1 MSSPQVPRML
11 KEADEFLEEM
21 SHRYRCAKAEDQCII
36 CHDTEGNEKNTGDTE
51 KEDPDHPKPHDAFF
65 QVLPCR
71 HQPIHQ
77 HCLVKHVKGISK
89 RRAECVH
96 CGVKICKE
104 NPLTPRQQ
112 WEEACEEVVHR
123 LAQEPDAKVDANL
136 WMWTLM
142 QSYDAGT
149 DKPSSNADS
158 PVEDYFNAI
167 DTIVEAFYRDNGTD
181 AVLCYSHQ
189 FVGKGWLVYLVSN
202 LLRKV
207 MRCKGA
213 FTQDLENVLFRVRE
227 NYKRVRI
234 VSRPNN
240 SDNSNSSIHE
250 HNPPRANQPTPTP
263 TPTPPANQPTPSPTP
278 PFYTHSPSPPHNHPS
293 SPTSPTSQPTSP
305 EPTPAPTPAATSAP
319 APAHPKATIP
329 TAQPAPATT
338 TPVPI
343 PVPIASP
350 CIITAA
356 RTSTTAPSMACRAR
370 AGSSLRRVACGTCVA
385 VALGLGLD
393 LDLGLGLAD
402 ADVFGR
408 HFLSASGVC
417 LVVVCRS

>member
-71 HQPIHQ
+71 HQHIHQ

-213 FTQDLENVLFRVRE
+213 FTQDLENFLFRVRE

-278 PFYTHSPSPPHNHPS
+278 PFYTHSPSPPHQPSLLTHLPNVPTHEPGTHPRSHSRSHQRS
-293 SPTSPTSQPTSP
+293 SSRSPQSHHPNR
-305 EPTPAPTPAATSAP
+305 PARSRDYDTRP
-319 APAHPKATIP
+319 HPRPHRESVHYHGGTHFHNCTIYGMSSEGGF
-329 TAQPAPATT
+329 
-338 TPVPI
+338 V
-343 PVPIASP
+343 ASSGGV
-350 CIITAA
+350 
-356 RTSTTAPSMACRAR
+356 RD
-370 AGSSLRRVACGTCVA
+370 LRRG
-385 VALGLGLD
+385 GSG
-393 LDLGLGLAD
+393 
-402 ADVFGR
+402 FG
-408 HFLSASGVC
+408 SGFGFGSGS
-417 LVVVCRS
+417 R